1 MPVES
6 FNYQLGNLEMRAYG
20 GLGCWCKS
28 YLQAGAGCD
37 AAVNDALWSEIL
49 CCSERADN
57 VSEMQSVAEL
67 QSDSTVLSNYHNYF
81 NILIHWSLI
90 RSALSPLHNT
100 QLIQNLINSSQFKH
114 LSSGQERY
122 YPLQWWDNRLCV
134 SWYLD
139 IFQTIFVEQLWT
151 VCPSHREGWSRD
163 MKGSFFEGIKQI
175 ILSIHFYFLCR
186 GLFRWMSLLDFSF
199 IL

>member
-1 MPVES
+1 MCIWMPVES

-90 RSALSPLHNT
+90 RSPLSPQHS
-100 QLIQNLINSSQFKH
+100 INSESNKFNSIQTSQFRPGEI
-114 LSSGQERY
+114 LSSAVMGQSS
-122 YPLQWWDNRLCV
+122 LCLLILGHFSDNFCWATLN
-134 SWYLD
+134 S
-139 IFQTIFVEQLWT
+139 
-151 VCPSHREGWSRD
+151 
-163 MKGSFFEGIKQI
+163 
-175 ILSIHFYFLCR
+175 
-186 GLFRWMSLLDFSF
+186 LFKS
-199 IL
+199 